1 MANIRGVSIRENT
14 HVRIPS
20 SANQYL
26 TILWL
31 NSHIKMLGSFV
42 WDRIAKI
49 WCSNRSGHLSYGL
62 GWHCLPWLE
71 HFYVHGG
78 FYSYLRQHKIA
89 GEHVGFGLIRVS
101 EETLPVRINTY
112 WSVLGHEVIN
122 TCGWYIKH
130 TRVITEVVMNDL
142 LMLVAM
148 IVASIGAAALV
159 LVLSK
164 AVIITLP
171 GIVMQAA
178 ARNSVSSASRR
189 QRSRNQNESGSC
201 PFC

>member
-1 MANIRGVSIRENT
+1 
-14 HVRIPS
+14 
-20 SANQYL
+20 
-26 TILWL
+26 
-31 NSHIKMLGSFV
+31 
-42 WDRIAKI
+42 
-49 WCSNRSGHLSYGL
+49 
-62 GWHCLPWLE
+62 
-71 HFYVHGG
+71 
-78 FYSYLRQHKIA
+78 
-89 GEHVGFGLIRVS
+89 
-101 EETLPVRINTY
+101 
-112 WSVLGHEVIN
+112 
-122 TCGWYIKH
+122 
-130 TRVITEVVMNDL
+130 MNDL

-159 LVLSK
+159 LVFSK